1 MFPHRKDDWFFS
13 ELPAYAL
20 TFQDEHGTARIAT
33 ETTAATP
40 AIVCYLSPVDA
51 LIELLHFSQLGR
63 QYQIMPAQMLS
74 PNVFRDGDGRGLIAH
89 VHLGWP
95 VLHGRLLQRP
105 DDTLARC
112 DWLMHHW
119 ACEPL
124 RFEFD
129 ETVLGEA
136 DRLRDWAGLFA
147 WRETLDRVL
156 EWESGRLG
164 RVVAQALASIELTK
178 GDVSQCRQVALFDPE
193 TAQWHFVPRP
203 EAPPAIQKFSAGEP
217 S

>member
-1 MFPHRKDDWFFS
+1 MSTETHLYREPRPFFS
-13 ELPAYAL
+13 ELPAYVL
-20 TFQDEHGTARIAT
+20 TFQDEHGTPRIAT
-33 ETTAATP
+33 ETTGATP

-51 LIELLHFSQLGR
+51 LIELLHFSQLGQ
-63 QYQIMPAQMLS
+63 QYQIIPAQLLS
-74 PNVFRDGDGRGLIAH
+74 PSVFRDGDGRGLIAH

-105 DDTLARC
+105 DDTLARGGS
-112 DWLMHHW
+112 LMHHW
-119 ACEPL
+119 ACAPL

-136 DRLRDWAGLFA
+136 DRLREWAGLFA
-147 WRETLDRVL
+147 WRETLDQVL

-164 RVVAQALASIELTK
+164 RVVAHALASIELTK

-193 TAQWHFVPRP
+193 MEQWHFVPC
-203 EAPPAIQKFSAGEP
+203 SDM
-217 S
+217 ST